1 MLIVD
6 TGKAVNRLGRA
17 PARPGARG
25 RAADGGWRIVKR
37 RCGTGFLCAA
47 FGVGLLAATLCP
59 PQLMLVLV
67 AAALV
72 ILGCSRAK
80 N

>member
-6 TGKAVNRLGRA
+6 TGTTVIGR
-17 PARPGARG
+17 RG
-25 RAADGGWRIVKR
+25 MTFVMKR

-47 FGVGLLAATLCP
+47 FGVGLLAATVCP

-72 ILGCSRAK
+72 VVGCSKARG
-80 N
+80 

>member
-6 TGKAVNRLGRA
+6 TGNAVMSR
-17 PARPGARG
+17 RG
-25 RAADGGWRIVKR
+25 MMLVMKR

-47 FGVGLLAATLCP
+47 FGVGLLAATICP

-72 ILGCSRAK
+72 VVGCSRARS
-80 N
+80 

>member
-1 MLIVD
+1 M
-6 TGKAVNRLGRA
+6 TS
-17 PARPGARG
+17 
-25 RAADGGWRIVKR
+25 VKR
-37 RCGTGFLCAA
+37 KCSTGLYCAA
-47 FGVGLLAATLCP
+47 FGVGLLAATICP

-72 ILGCSRAK
+72 LVGCSKAR